1 LMLLVLFVVLAEQRS
16 RAGLRHQSA
25 RPNVNRELITLSVSQ
40 QLIASIFCWAL
51 VILGFLLPLTLL
63 IIMAV
68 QYSDVEQLSVL
79 LSTGIN
85 SLKVSVSAATIAVV
99 IALSLGLYQR
109 LHNDKYRKI
118 PQIISGFGYAVPGTV
133 LAMAMLSTLGPLD
146 HWINGAAEFL
156 GFSAPGLILSGSL
169 FAIIFAL
176 VVRFSAIANGTIAS
190 GIKQIP
196 QSLDYAPATLGVNLT
211 GSLAKVHL
219 PILRPAILVAWLL
232 VFVEAMKELPAV
244 LLLRPFNFETLSS
257 QIYQLISDEMLEQG
271 ALGAILIVLFG
282 LLPIVLLNKSKDKV

>member
-1 LMLLVLFVVLAEQRS
+1 VA
-16 RAGLRHQSA
+16 
-25 RPNVNRELITLSVSQ
+25 
-40 QLIASIFCWAL
+40 
-51 VILGFLLPLTLL
+51 
-63 IIMAV
+63 
-68 QYSDVEQLSVL
+68 QLSVL
-79 LSTGIN
+79 MSTGVN
-85 SLKVSVSAATIAVV
+85 SLKISVIAATVAVL

-109 LHNDKYRKI
+109 LHSDKYRQL
-118 PQIISGFGYAVPGTV
+118 PQQISGFGYAVPGTV

-146 HWINGAAEFL
+146 HWLNGMVEAL
-156 GFSAPGLILSGSL
+156 GFTAPGLILSGSL

-176 VVRFSAIANGTIAS
+176 VVRFSAIANGTIIS

-196 QSLDYAPATLGVNLT
+196 QSLDYAPASLGVNVT
-211 GSLAKVHL
+211 GSLTKVHL
-219 PILRPAILVAWLL
+219 PILTPAIFVAWLL

-282 LLPIVLLNKSKDKV
+282 LLPIVLLNKSKEKV

>member
-1 LMLLVLFVVLAEQRS
+1 M
-16 RAGLRHQSA
+16 
-25 RPNVNRELITLSVSQ
+25 I
-40 QLIASIFCWAL
+40 
-51 VILGFLLPLTLL
+51 
-63 IIMAV
+63 
-68 QYSDVEQLSVL
+68 
-79 LSTGIN
+79 
-85 SLKVSVSAATIAVV
+85 AATVAVL

-109 LHNDKYRKI
+109 LHSDKYRQF
-118 PQIISGFGYAVPGTV
+118 PLQISGFGYAIPGTV

-146 HWINGAAEFL
+146 HWLNDIAEFL
-156 GFSAPGLILSGSL
+156 GFEPPGLILSGSL

-176 VVRFSAIANGTIAS
+176 VVRFSAIANGTIIS

-196 QSLDYAPATLGVNLT
+196 QSLDYAPASLGVNLT
-211 GSLAKVHL
+211 GSLTKVHL
-219 PILRPAILVAWLL
+219 PILTPAILVAWLL

-282 LLPIVLLNKSKDKV
+282 LLPIVLLNKSKEKV